1 MPPKKKI
8 DKEQIVNAVI
18 SLTDLKG
25 WEAVTARAVADELK
39 ISTQPIYH
47 EYRNMDELKEEAVKR
62 GFEIYVEFVKE
73 RASRFESPALGQSV
87 AYVRFATSH
96 ANLFKLLFCSK
107 SLEYD
112 SLDDMSHSIIEDTG
126 IIKALMN
133 ITGLSE
139 GDTYALHFRIWMA
152 IHGLACMASS
162 NTLKISDNE
171 IAEFTKDMTISLTKH
186 YKSKN

>member
-8 DKEQIVNAVI
+8 NKCQIVNAVI
-18 SLTDLKG
+18 TLTDLKG

-39 ISTQPIYH
+39 ISTQPIYN
-47 EYRNMDELKEEAVKR
+47 EYRNMDELKAEAVKR

-73 RASRFESPALGQSV
+73 RASRYESPALGQSV
-87 AYVRFATSH
+87 AYVRFATAH
-96 ANLFKLLFCSK
+96 ANLFKLLFGSK
-107 SLEYD
+107 SLVYD

-139 GDTYALHFRIWMA
+139 DDTYALHFRIWMA
-152 IHGLACMASS
+152 IHGLACMASA
-162 NTLKISDNE
+162 NTLNISDDE
-171 IAEFTKDMTISLTKH
+171 IAGFTKEMTIALTKY